1 MVVVVGLNGSSPLA
15 GSSDFLTRDNTH
27 KQPEN
32 IQFPC
37 CVEMSRQFLAYG
49 GHTSIEVWVLTLRP
63 YPSTGLP

>member
-1 MVVVVGLNGSSPLA
+1 MGSSSCA
-15 GSSDFLTRDNTH
+15 GSIHFSTRDNTH

-37 CVEMSRQFLAYG
+37 IEMSRQSLAYG